1 MKKTVFALSLIVT
14 MAATSANASIKP
26 DPSGEEAKATFKK
39 EFPGAELIS
48 WVNTG
53 TMLKAV
59 FIYDGYRSEAY
70 FNEDGELQG
79 SARNIFYNQLPLA
92 VTRSVDKRFVKPDV
106 LEVCEITMGSGTS
119 YILRLEDEGRQYK
132 LQVDAGGNLIK
143 KEKIK

>member
-14 MAATSANASIKP
+14 MAATSASASVNP
-26 DPSGEEAKATFKK
+26 DPSGEEAKANFKK

-48 WVNTG
+48 WINTG
-53 TMLKAV
+53 TMLKAI

-106 LEVCEITMGSGTS
+106 LEVCEITVGSGTS

-132 LQVDAGGNLIK
+132 LQMDAGGNLIK
-143 KEKIK
+143 KEKVK